1 MLVGYGAGNGGVHSK
16 GRWELE
22 LFLCSMAITI
32 LLGVVLGPRVL
43 EQKP

>member
-1 MLVGYGAGNGGVHSK
+1 MGYEAGNGGALSK
-16 GRWELE
+16 GGWELE

-32 LLGVVLGPRVL
+32 LLGVVLGPKVL